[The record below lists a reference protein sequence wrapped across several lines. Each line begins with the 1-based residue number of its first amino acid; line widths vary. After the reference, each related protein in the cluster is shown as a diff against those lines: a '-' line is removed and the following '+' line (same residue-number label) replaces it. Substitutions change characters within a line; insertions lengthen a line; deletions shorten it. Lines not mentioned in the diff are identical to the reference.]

1 MSIVFDGRPT
11 DSPLVDMVWY
21 SRTEGSGTFI
31 STAETRSE
39 IVFAKMESET
49 FVTIR
54 GPETVA
60 TVADWTTDTEFF
72 GIAFKLGTFMPHLP
86 PRKLMNR
93 KDLILPVAGDKSFWL
108 KGSAWEFPNYENV
121 ETFVEWLIRDGL
133 LVHDPVVDAVLQD
146 QQPDMSLR
154 TVQRRFVQAT
164 GLTYKDIQQIERAK
178 QATTLL
184 EQGASILD
192 TVYETGYFD
201 QPHLTKSLKRYQ
213 GKTPAEILGLKPS
226 A

>member
-1 MSIVFDGRPT
+1 
-11 DSPLVDMVWY
+11 MVWY
-21 SRTEGSGTFI
+21 SRTEGSGSFI
-31 STAETRSE
+31 STAESRSE
-39 IVFAKMESET
+39 IVFARTEGKI
-49 FVTIR
+49 FVTVR

-60 TVADWTTDTEFF
+60 STADWSMDAEFF
-72 GIAFKLGTFMPHLP
+72 GIAFKLGTFMPDLP
-86 PRKLMNR
+86 PREVMNR
-93 KDLILPVAGDKSFWL
+93 KDIILPEAGDNAFWL
-108 KGSAWEFPNYENV
+108 KGSAWQFPDYENI

-178 QATTLL
+178 KAAALL
-184 EQGASILD
+184 EQGVSILD
-192 TVYETGYFD
+192 TTYETGYFD

-213 GKTPAEILGLKPS
+213 GKTPAEILGLKP
-226 A
+226 AT